1 MEEQDS
7 EEENQEG
14 PVKEGKVPVGGIKA
28 PAKASVK
35 ALRKLVPKLEAQIV
49 KLKETIKQLRHVKD
63 GVGEVDGEA
72 GKSYKEL
79 YQTVKS
85 DYDGECQKR
94 VDCEDEN
101 KRLEGDNRSLK
112 SEIETLK
119 SDKVAL
125 VHDKAILDKEITYKE
140 KALTKAEEEVVY
152 FKNICYPPQ
161 GSHRPS
167 ISTLGGTSVTQRGLS
182 PLNIASNGVISPP

>member
-72 GKSYKEL
+72 GKSFKEL

-101 KRLEGDNRSLK
+101 NRLEGDNRSLK

-125 VHDKAILDKEITYKE
+125 VHDNLYM
-140 KALTKAEEEVVY
+140 TKQ
-152 FKNICYPPQ
+152 FLIK
-161 GSHRPS
+161 R
-167 ISTLGGTSVTQRGLS
+167 S
-182 PLNIASNGVISPP
+182 PIKRKR

>member
-63 GVGEVDGEA
+63 GVGEVDRG
-72 GKSYKEL
+72 GW
-79 YQTVKS
+79 
-85 DYDGECQKR
+85 
-94 VDCEDEN
+94 
-101 KRLEGDNRSLK
+101 RSW
-112 SEIETLK
+112 
-119 SDKVAL
+119 
-125 VHDKAILDKEITYKE
+125 
-140 KALTKAEEEVVY
+140 EVV
-152 FKNICYPPQ
+152 
-161 GSHRPS
+161 
-167 ISTLGGTSVTQRGLS
+167 
-182 PLNIASNGVISPP
+182 